1 MYIEK
6 HIELSAAKEGISTF
20 RNSERGVVTA
30 IVVLITARLWHK
42 ALARYQGVG
51 H

>member
-1 MYIEK
+1 MAQK
-6 HIELSAAKEGISTF
+6 LAPSRWPSVLSPSV
-20 RNSERGVVTA
+20 RA

-42 ALARYQGVG
+42 SLTRYQGVG

>member
-1 MYIEK
+1 MCVEK
-6 HIELSAAKEGISTF
+6 HIELVAVDGGFVSPL
-20 RNSERGVVTA
+20 VTA
-30 IVVLITARLWHK
+30 IVVLITAWLWHK